1 MKNLKLTKPIALLL
15 SGLMLV
21 STFTVT
27 AAAAETDKG
36 SGNDSS
42 NVGQSISEVMEL
54 LNATTY
60 AEYKVTHK
68 EKALGK
74 NAITI
79 AGTDYDTEKT
89 DAKVSVDT
97 YGGEKALYT
106 PELGTVVYN
115 VDVPSDG
122 LYMIEMDYYPI
133 AGKASNIERGLRIDG
148 KIPFKESRYLSMTK
162 IWKDELSD
170 IGESDTAFEQDPL
183 GNDVRP
189 MAIEAPDWA
198 TYEFK
203 DATGYYN
210 EPFQYYLTAGTHTLE
225 LEATREPVAIGSIT
239 LKPYDAPKSYE
250 EVSAETHPRAIR
262 P

>member
-27 AAAAETDKG
+27 AAAAETDNG

-42 NVGQSISEVMEL
+42 KVGQSISEVMEL

-60 AEYKVTHK
+60 AEYKVTHA

-97 YGGEKALYT
+97 TAEKRRFIRLNS
-106 PELGTVVYN
+106 V
-115 VDVPSDG
+115 
-122 LYMIEMDYYPI
+122 
-133 AGKASNIERGLRIDG
+133 
-148 KIPFKESRYLSMTK
+148 LSCIMLTFPRM
-162 IWKDELSD
+162 
-170 IGESDTAFEQDPL
+170 AF
-183 GNDVRP
+183 
-189 MAIEAPDWA
+189 
-198 TYEFK
+198 T
-203 DATGYYN
+203 
-210 EPFQYYLTAGTHTLE
+210 
-225 LEATREPVAIGSIT
+225 
-239 LKPYDAPKSYE
+239 
-250 EVSAETHPRAIR
+250 
-262 P
+262 

>member
-1 MKNLKLTKPIALLL
+1 MKNLKLTKPLALLL

-27 AAAAETDKG
+27 AAAAETDSS
-36 SGNDSS
+36 SGNEAG
-42 NVGQSISEVMEL
+42 VGQSISEVMEL

-60 AEYKVTHK
+60 AEYKASHE

-74 NAITI
+74 NPITI

-122 LYMIEMDYYPI
+122 LYMIEMEY
-133 AGKASNIERGLRIDG
+133 SFL
-148 KIPFKESRYLSMTK
+148 
-162 IWKDELSD
+162 
-170 IGESDTAFEQDPL
+170 
-183 GNDVRP
+183 
-189 MAIEAPDWA
+189 
-198 TYEFK
+198 
-203 DATGYYN
+203 
-210 EPFQYYLTAGTHTLE
+210 
-225 LEATREPVAIGSIT
+225 
-239 LKPYDAPKSYE
+239 
-250 EVSAETHPRAIR
+250 
-262 P
+262 